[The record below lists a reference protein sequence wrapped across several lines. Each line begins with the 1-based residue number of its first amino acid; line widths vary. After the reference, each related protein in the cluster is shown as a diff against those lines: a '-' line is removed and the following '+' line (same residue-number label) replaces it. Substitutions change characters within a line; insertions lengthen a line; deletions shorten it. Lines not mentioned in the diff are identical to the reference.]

1 MGTTFNNPYKA
12 PQSHRVK
19 RWITILLVA
28 IVAIGAFAG
37 GLTLGL
43 NYAYDVKA
51 QSVVAS
57 LKITQ
62 RLAPQLLSKEV
73 DFSRF
78 WELWDYLKKDSFNAG
93 KVNDIDLFYGAQAG
107 MVAALNDPYSVFF
120 TPQHAKEFT
129 QELSG
134 RFEGIG
140 AEIGMKDGRLTI
152 IAPLPDSPASKAGLQ
167 SGDFVIGI
175 NDEDTTGMPIDLAI
189 NKIRGKKGT
198 VVNLKIMRK
207 TELHIMAIE
216 RSAIKIPN
224 LALSFDN
231 NIARL
236 KMYHFNEGV
245 TSEFGTAVKQIKD
258 KGIKKLVLDLR
269 NNPGGYLD
277 AAIAITSYWLKDG
290 EMVTFE
296 KNADNSLQSYMSS
309 GNASL
314 RDFKTV
320 VLINGGSASASEILA
335 GALQDYKLATLVG
348 EKTFGKGSVQNFKQ
362 FNDGSAVKLTIAA
375 WLTPKQRAINEV
387 GITPDIE
394 VTIPE
399 GVEDDVQLQKA
410 IEILNK

>member
-1 MGTTFNNPYKA
+1 MSTVFNNPYKT
-12 PQSHRVK
+12 PQPRRLK
-19 RWITILLVA
+19 RWIMVLL
-28 IVAIGAFAG
+28 IIIIGIGSFAG

-43 NYAYDVKA
+43 NYTYDAKA
-51 QSVVAS
+51 AGAVAT

-78 WELWDYLKKDSFNAG
+78 WELWDYLKKDAYGAS

-107 MVAALNDPYSVFF
+107 LVAALGDPYSVFF
-120 TPQHAKEFT
+120 TPEHAKQFT

-152 IAPLPDSPASKAGLQ
+152 IAPLPDSPATKAGLQ
-167 SGDFVIGI
+167 SGDYVIGI

-189 NKIRGKKGT
+189 SKIRGKKGT

-207 TELHIMAIE
+207 TELLSMAIT
-216 RSAIKIPN
+216 RDSIKIPN
-224 LALSFDN
+224 LTLSYN
-231 NIARL
+231 NDIAVL

-245 TSEFGTAVKQIKD
+245 TSEFGNAVQQIKN
-258 KGIKKLVLDLR
+258 KGIKKIILDLR

-277 AAIAITSYWLKDG
+277 AAIAITSYWLPSDAI
-290 EMVTFE
+290 VTFE
-296 KNADNSLQSYMSS
+296 KSADNSLKSYMST
-309 GNASL
+309 GNQGL
-314 RDFKTV
+314 KGVKTI

-335 GALQDYKLATLVG
+335 GALQDYNLATLVG

-362 FNDGSAVKLTIAA
+362 FDDGSAVKLTIAA
-375 WLTPKQRAINEV
+375 WLTPKQRAINEL
-387 GITPDIE
+387 GINPDLE
-394 VTIPE
+394 VKAEESGDNDP
-399 GVEDDVQLQKA
+399 QLQKA
-410 IEILNK
+410 IEILND